1 MKFLLALTL
10 LSLGSSM
17 RTGGSWTKEFAEMS
31 IVSSWL
37 QLDISLG
44 RAEIL
49 LLERFRSEG
58 NITLVQMTL
67 VSAAK
72 LWN

>member
-1 MKFLLALTL
+1 
-10 LSLGSSM
+10 
-17 RTGGSWTKEFAEMS
+17 MS